1 MKTEN
6 IYIQGLNEEITFYIG
21 QNKNENFDVIDKGD
35 SDDLWFHGNDMSS
48 CHVVAII
55 PKDLS
60 KKEIKYIVKM
70 GAFLCKKNTSK
81 LSKQHDFVEIIY
93 TQIKNIEKTNIPG
106 CVKINGN
113 KKCIKI

>member
-1 MKTEN
+1 MKIEN
-6 IYIQGLNEEITFYIG
+6 IFIKGLNEVITFYIG
-21 QNKNENFDVIDKGD
+21 KNKNENFDVIDKGD
-35 SDDLWFHGNDMSS
+35 SDDLWFHVNDTSS

-60 KKEIKYIVKM
+60 KKDIKYIVKM
-70 GAFLCKKNTSK
+70 GALLCKQNTSK
-81 LSKQHDFVEIIY
+81 IKNQDGIEIIY

-106 CVKINGN
+106 CVKINDN

>member
-106 CVKINGN
+106 CVLTSNTKTIV
-113 KKCIKI
+113 C